1 MGRCLAFEDEA
12 RRIEEGSCCFELAES
27 VSKFIE
33 TRAVKESMNLKEIL
47 ADPSVSYWLKDAL
60 RTAYE
65 RDPVAA
71 LRDARQL
78 LQLLGQRYT
87 QIVNREFGSASNPW
101 PEVAKIA

>member
-1 MGRCLAFEDEA
+1 M
-12 RRIEEGSCCFELAES
+12 
-27 VSKFIE
+27 
-33 TRAVKESMNLKEIL
+33 TLKEIL
-47 ADPSVSYWLKDAL
+47 ADPSVSHWLKDAL

-87 QIVNREFGSASNPW
+87 QIVNREFGSVGVSVPQ
-101 PEVAKIA
+101 

>member
-1 MGRCLAFEDEA
+1 M
-12 RRIEEGSCCFELAES
+12 
-27 VSKFIE
+27 SKFIGA
-33 TRAVKESMNLKEIL
+33 RAGKVSMNLKEIL

-78 LQLLGQRYT
+78 IQLLSQRYT

-101 PEVAKIA
+101 SEVAKIA

>member
-1 MGRCLAFEDEA
+1 MPLK
-12 RRIEEGSCCFELAES
+12 I
-27 VSKFIE
+27 
-33 TRAVKESMNLKEIL
+33 SMNLKEIL

-87 QIVNREFGSASNPW
+87 QIVNRELGSAGVGVPR
-101 PEVAKIA
+101 

>member
-1 MGRCLAFEDEA
+1 M
-12 RRIEEGSCCFELAES
+12 
-27 VSKFIE
+27 
-33 TRAVKESMNLKEIL
+33 TLKEIL

-87 QIVNREFGSASNPW
+87 QIVNGELGNIGVGAPR
-101 PEVAKIA
+101 

>member
-1 MGRCLAFEDEA
+1 MPDAC
-12 RRIEEGSCCFELAES
+12 ES
-27 VSKFIE
+27 ESKFIGIC
-33 TRAVKESMNLKEIL
+33 AVKVSMNLKEIL

-65 RDPVAA
+65 RDPIAA

-87 QIVNREFGSASNPW
+87 QIVNRDLGSAGVSVPH
-101 PEVAKIA
+101 

>member
-1 MGRCLAFEDEA
+1 M
-12 RRIEEGSCCFELAES
+12 
-27 VSKFIE
+27 
-33 TRAVKESMNLKEIL
+33 TLKELL

-65 RDPVAA
+65 RDPIAA

-87 QIVNREFGSASNPW
+87 QIVNGELGSAGMS
-101 PEVAKIA
+101 VSH

>member
-1 MGRCLAFEDEA
+1 VGICIAFEDEA
-12 RRIEEGSCCFELAES
+12 RRIGEGSRCPELAES
-27 VSKFIE
+27 MSKFIE
-33 TRAVKESMNLKEIL
+33 TRAVKVSMNLKEIL
-47 ADPSVSYWLKDAL
+47 ADPSLSYWLKDAL

-87 QIVNREFGSASNPW
+87 QIVNREFGSTSNPW

>member
-1 MGRCLAFEDEA
+1 MGICAAIEDEA
-12 RRIEEGSCCFELAES
+12 GRIGEGSRFLELAES

-33 TRAVKESMNLKEIL
+33 TRAVKVSMNLKEIL
-47 ADPSVSYWLKDAL
+47 ADPGVSYWLKDAL

-87 QIVNREFGSASNPW
+87 QIVNREFGSAGVGMPQ
-101 PEVAKIA
+101 

>member
-1 MGRCLAFEDEA
+1 
-12 RRIEEGSCCFELAES
+12 

-33 TRAVKESMNLKEIL
+33 ARAVKVSMNLKEIL

-78 LQLLGQRYT
+78 IQLLSQRYT

>member
-1 MGRCLAFEDEA
+1 M
-12 RRIEEGSCCFELAES
+12 
-27 VSKFIE
+27 
-33 TRAVKESMNLKEIL
+33 TLKELL

-65 RDPVAA
+65 RDPIAA

-87 QIVNREFGSASNPW
+87 QIVNRELGSAGMGVSH
-101 PEVAKIA
+101 

>member
-1 MGRCLAFEDEA
+1 VHG
-12 RRIEEGSCCFELAES
+12 LAES
-27 VSKFIE
+27 EPKFVGI
-33 TRAVKESMNLKEIL
+33 RAVKVSMTLKEIL
-47 ADPSVSYWLKDAL
+47 ADPSVSQWLKDAL

-87 QIVNREFGSASNPW
+87 QIVNREFGAAGLGLPN
-101 PEVAKIA
+101 